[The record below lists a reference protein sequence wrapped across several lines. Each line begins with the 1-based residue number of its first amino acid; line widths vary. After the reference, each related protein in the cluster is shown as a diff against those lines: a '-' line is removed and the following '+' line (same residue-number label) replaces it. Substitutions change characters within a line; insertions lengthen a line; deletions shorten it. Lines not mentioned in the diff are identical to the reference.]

1 MEFNGVIN
9 VYKEKGYTSHD
20 VVAIIKRTLKAKAGH
35 TGTLDPDAEGVLPIV
50 LGKSTRLADY
60 IMAEDKV
67 YEAVIHFGIET
78 DTQDMSGNLLTDNRP
93 VSVSKERL
101 LAALEKFKGEISQI
115 PPMYSAIKIDGQKLY
130 DLARKGIEVERKRRQ
145 ITIHNIELVEMRPD
159 HARILVSCS
168 KGTYIR
174 TLCANIGAELGCC
187 AAMGELLRRASGNF
201 RLDDAIKLD
210 DLKALASEGKVGD
223 YIIPPEEFFKEY
235 PKVYAKD
242 DAIKLISN
250 GNKFSMD
257 LVEGEG
263 LEISRKYR
271 LYANKRFIG
280 LYILESSGLFKPEI
294 ILLDLK
300 EVL

>member
-20 VVAIIKRTLKAKAGH
+20 VVAIIKRTLKVKAGH

-67 YEAVIHFGIET
+67 YEAVIHFGVET
-78 DTQDMSGNLLTDNRP
+78 DTQDMSGNTLMDNRP
-93 VSVSKERL
+93 VNVQKERL
-101 LAALEKFKGEISQI
+101 LAALDKFKGAISQT
-115 PPMYSAIKIDGQKLY
+115 PPMYSAIKIDGKKLY

-145 ITIHNIELVEMRPD
+145 ITIHDIELIEMHPE

-174 TLCANIGAELGCC
+174 TLCADIGAELGCG
-187 AAMGELLRRASGNF
+187 AAMGALLRRASGDF
-201 RLDDAIKLD
+201 MMEGAIKLD
-210 DLKALASEGKVGD
+210 DLRALASEERIGE
-223 YIIPPEEFFKEY
+223 YIISPDEFFKEC

-242 DAIKLISN
+242 EAIKSIRN
-250 GNKFSMD
+250 GNKFSVD
-257 LVEGEG
+257 LVMSNK
-263 LEISRKYR
+263 LEIDGKYR
-271 LYANKRFIG
+271 LYANQQFVG
-280 LYILESSGLFKPEI
+280 LYILEPSGLFKPEI